1 MQGGHRFQLGEC
13 EVVPAEGTVLAPHGL
28 QRIGLRTMALLT
40 ALADQ
45 PGKVFSR
52 EELMKV
58 VWSGLIVSDETLSRC
73 ISDLRQALGDDPKQ
87 PRYIQT
93 LSRRGYRLLVAP
105 RPPTGAEDGAVA
117 PPVPSA
123 SITADEPASPGGIVF
138 DSPPARSS
146 SVRAWQG
153 AAAAAV
159 VFFAGIAGWLLVDR
173 PRDEAPPSAAVPLA
187 ENGLVVLPFAN
198 FSDDPEMEYFSDGLT
213 EEVLNRLVAIDGLAV
228 VARTSSFAFKGSNRD
243 VRDLGRALGVVY
255 VLEGSV
261 RRQGDQVR
269 IAAQLIDVRN
279 GFHLFSRV
287 YERPLADVFTVQE
300 QVALEVGAALEPRLA
315 GLLGD
320 VAPAGQETSAEAMEA
335 YLLGKYL
342 QRKLTVES
350 LQRAVREL
358 RKAVAIDPGFAR
370 GHADLATTLAL
381 ATMYAER
388 PIAEVRDEIEASI
401 ARALELNPTSSAAW
415 HARGLLAYGENLPDD
430 AMQAFARAHQ
440 LDPHNA
446 GSLAMHG
453 RVLYW
458 LGNHREAAAM
468 TRLALQK
475 DPLNTGVIH
484 NHAAILT
491 QLGEFSEAERW
502 LRRAMEM
509 DLGDHDLNTLWTM
522 AGLKYAA
529 GQHRE
534 ATQWYELGIEEG
546 NAHSL
551 VRTQLGWALLELGEF
566 DRSLAWIEDGLAKA
580 GDPLGQLDSLV
591 AWHYFQGD
599 VGGAANSVRI
609 YDERFPGHVKMPAFR
624 AFAALLQ
631 GDAATAIREYE
642 SLAGQD
648 SDRLH
653 HPWDM
658 MYGHWHALHLAR
670 ARQLAGQHDA
680 ADLTLAEAERRLAIY
695 ARQAGMPAMVA
706 YFRAAIASLRGHRD
720 LALEHLAKANQA
732 GWRRHAQV
740 RHSPLFAGLQDDARL
755 EVLLTA
761 VQQSLSGERAALV
774 P

>member
-1 MQGGHRFQLGEC
+1 MQPGHGFRLGEC
-13 EVVPAEGTVLAPHGL
+13 EVVPADGTVLAPHGL

-40 ALADQ
+40 ALAAD

-73 ISDLRQALGDDPKQ
+73 ISDLRQALGDDPKD

-93 LSRRGYRLLVAP
+93 LSRRGYRLLVTPQWPA
-105 RPPTGAEDGAVA
+105 AVDDA
-117 PPVPSA
+117 GIDDERLPVVSY
-123 SITADEPASPGGIVF
+123 V
-138 DSPPARSS
+138 PPAPLRS
-146 SVRAWQG
+146 VQMWRG
-153 AAAAAV
+153 AAAATV
-159 VFFAGIAGWLLVDR
+159 VFFAVVASWLLANWLQDDV
-173 PRDEAPPSAAVPLA
+173 APSDVVPLA
-187 ENGLVVLPFAN
+187 ENGLAVLPFAN
-198 FSDDPEMEYFSDGLT
+198 FSDDPGLEYFSDGLT
-213 EEVLNRLVAIDGLAV
+213 EELLNRLVAIEGLAV

-243 VRDLGRALGVVY
+243 VRDLGRALGVAY
-255 VLEGSV
+255 VIEGSV

-287 YERPLADVFTVQE
+287 YEKPFADVFSIQE

-315 GLLGD
+315 GILGGIE
-320 VAPAGQETSAEAMEA
+320 PAGGETSAEAMEA

-350 LQRAVREL
+350 LERAVREL
-358 RKAVAIDPGFAR
+358 RKAVGIDPGFAR
-370 GHADLATTLAL
+370 GHADLGATLAL
-381 ATMYAER
+381 AAMYAER
-388 PIAEVRDEIEASI
+388 PIAEARDEIEASI

-415 HARGLLAYGENLPDD
+415 HARGLLAYGENRPDD
-430 AMQAFARAHQ
+430 ALQAFAHAHQ

-491 QLGEFSEAERW
+491 QLGEFGEAERW

-529 GQHRE
+529 GQHLE
-534 ATQWYELGIEEG
+534 AVRWYELGIEQG
-546 NAHSL
+546 NPHSL
-551 VRTQLGWALLELGEF
+551 VRTQLGWALLELGELA
-566 DRSLAWIEDGLAKA
+566 RSRAWIEEGLAKA

-599 VGGAANSVRI
+599 VGGAAKSVRI